1 MTPNLSQLFSSC
13 ILSTFLLLAHSAG
26 IAPAAEFTWQ
36 SAPPESQGL
45 STPKLDVLRD
55 GLTKTSKTL
64 YIVRNDRVVYEWYA
78 PDWSAE
84 KPHFTASLAKA
95 LVGGVTCAVAM
106 TDGKISLDDPAAKYI
121 KQWQTDPKK
130 SLITIRQLGS
140 HTSGLE
146 DSSVQ
151 GLDHTKEPG
160 WKGEF
165 WKRLDPPNDPFTIS
179 RDKTPL
185 DADPG
190 EKWGYSNP
198 GIALLTYAITA
209 ATQDGPHK
217 DARTMLRERIMRPIG
232 APDKEWSVGYGK
244 TYNVDGLPLVGSW
257 GGANFTARTAARV
270 GRLMLR
276 EGNWDGKQLISQE
289 AVRATTIDA
298 GTPGPNGI
306 GWWNNADGRFPKL
319 PKDAYWGSGAGNQ
332 TLLIVPSLNLI
343 VIRNGAALGDDIDRS
358 SINNK
363 LFEPLMAAFTASAS
377 VGSAVP
383 TIAPPSTSPITAPY
397 PQSKLIT
404 SVEWA
409 PKESIVR
416 KAKGGDNWPT
426 TWADDDNLY
435 TAYGDA
441 NGFEPFVEKKLSM
454 GLVRVEGSPTDFRGF
469 NLRSETFETRG
480 EGAKGRKASGML
492 MVAGKLYV
500 LVRNANNSQLGWSND
515 HGNTWTWSDWRF
527 EKSFGCPTFLNFGK
541 NYAGARD
548 EFVYIY
554 SHDNDSAY
562 EPADH
567 TILARV
573 PHNKITDQSAYE
585 YFQKLNTSGQP
596 AWTKA
601 VTDRGPIFTNPG
613 KCYRTSISYNAG
625 LKRYLMCQII
635 ADKSGDPRFSG
646 GFGIYESPEP
656 WGKWSTVY
664 YTTKWD
670 VGPGETNS
678 LPTKW
683 MSPDGQT
690 LHLLF
695 SGDDYFSV
703 RRAKLT
709 INSFSR

>member
-1 MTPNLSQLFSSC
+1 MTRSFA
-13 ILSTFLLLAHSAG
+13 ILLLLAHSAAT
-26 IAPAAEFTWQ
+26 APAADFEWQ
-36 SAPPESQGL
+36 SATPESQDM
-45 STPKLDVLRD
+45 STAKLDILRD

-78 PDWSAE
+78 SDWSAD
-84 KPHFTASLAKA
+84 KPHYTASLAKA

-151 GLDHTKEPG
+151 GTTHTNEPG

-190 EKWGYSNP
+190 EKWAYSNP

-209 ATQDGPHK
+209 ATQGGPHK

-232 APDKEWSVGYGK
+232 APDKEWSVGYGQTFK
-244 TYNVDGLPLVGSW
+244 VDGLPLVGSW
-257 GGANFTARTAARV
+257 GGASFTARTAARV

-276 EGNWDGKQLISQE
+276 EGDWDGKQLLSKD
-289 AVRATTIDA
+289 AVRQTTADA

-306 GWWNNADGRFPKL
+306 GWWNNADGRFAKL

-343 VIRNGAALGDDIDRS
+343 VVRNGAALGDDIDRS
-358 SINNK
+358 SLNNK
-363 LFEPLMAAFTASAS
+363 LFEPLMAAFTSPPS
-377 VGSAVP
+377 VGWAVP
-383 TIAPPSTSPITAPY
+383 TTAPPSTTTTGPY
-397 PQSKLIT
+397 PQSKRIT
-404 SVEWA
+404 GIEWA
-409 PKESIVR
+409 PKDSILR

-441 NGFEPFVEKKLSM
+441 NGFEPFLEKKLSM
-454 GLVRVEGSPTDFRGF
+454 GLARVEGSPTDFRGF

-480 EGAKGRKASGML
+480 DGNKGRKASAML
-492 MVAGKLYV
+492 MVDGKLCV
-500 LVRNANNSQLGWSND
+500 LVRNASNSQLGWSSD
-515 HGNTWTWSDWRF
+515 HGKTWTWSDWRF

-567 TILARV
+567 TVLARV
-573 PHNKITDQSAYE
+573 PQNKITDQSAYE
-585 YFQKLNTSGQP
+585 YFQKLDSSGSP
-596 AWTKA
+596 VWTKS
-601 VTDRGPIFTNPG
+601 VTDRGPVFTNLG

-635 ADKSGDPRFSG
+635 ADKSGDPRFAG

-656 WGKWSTVY
+656 WGPWSTVF
-664 YTTKWD
+664 YTPKWD

-683 MSPDGQT
+683 MSADGRT
-690 LHLLF
+690 IHLLF
-695 SGDDYFSV
+695 SGDDHFSV

-709 INSFSR
+709 VTSFNP